1 MSRSLLEIGSVCRP
15 HGLRGELRVK
25 LHDPSS
31 DALDVVEHLWT
42 EKDHETPQQW
52 RLKWCRGEANG
63 FYVVAVDGIADRTAA
78 EALTRQKLLADRAE
92 LPKLDA
98 GEFYLA
104 DLPGS
109 EVQTVTGERVGV
121 VAEVLGTGAQPQLL
135 IERIDRDA
143 ALVPIVPEI
152 FTSYD
157 AERRVVLIDP
167 PAGLLDLDLT

>member
-31 DALDVVEHLWT
+31 DALDVVEHIWT
-42 EKDHETPQQW
+42 EKDREQPQQW
-52 RLKWCRGEANG
+52 RVKWCRGEANG

-78 EALTRQKLLADRAE
+78 ESLTLQRLLADRAE
-92 LPKLDA
+92 LPTLDA

-104 DLPGS
+104 DLPGC
-109 EVQTVTGERVGV
+109 EVQTVTGELVGV
-121 VAEVLGTGAQPQLL
+121 VSEVLGSGAQPQLL
-135 IERIDRDA
+135 IKRPERDSA
-143 ALVPIVPEI
+143 MVPIVPEI

-157 AERRVVLIDP
+157 AERQIILIDP
-167 PAGLLDLDLT
+167 PAGLLDLDRT

>member
-104 DLPGS
+104 DLPGC
-109 EVQTVTGERVGV
+109 EVHTVTGERVGV

>member
-104 DLPGS
+104 DLPGC

-167 PAGLLDLDLT
+167 TAGLLDLDLT

>member
-104 DLPGS
+104 DLPGC

>member
-78 EALTRQKLLADRAE
+78 ESLTRQKLLADRAE

-104 DLPGS
+104 DLPGC
-109 EVQTVTGERVGV
+109 EVHTVTGERVGV